1 MLLEVPSMS
10 TETYPPIAPET
21 ASIQSHLAAV
31 FSQHEDDQRRIAEL
45 EAMIAEQEDL
55 LLKGKMERQSLQAE
69 LSALRSGREITVV
82 IDGKIFALHSA
93 PVSNGHMAPE
103 EARMAV
109 NLDKNP
115 LADSFVL

>member
-1 MLLEVPSMS
+1 MAADLSNLTLNDEEEIAHLDALHRKHQGYLL
-10 TETYPPIAPET
+10 
-21 ASIQSHLAAV
+21 
-31 FSQHEDDQRRIAEL
+31 RIAEL